1 MKQSK
6 VNEGDSERFL
16 LGDQSGEVRLLVLY
30 HPMGLTSWL
39 YNHRVSLP
47 FSSVVAEQGPQ
58 EVTDFSLLSLSSP
71 RRAGGQKM

>member
-30 HPMGLTSWL
+30 HPMDLTSWL

-47 FSSVVAEQGPQ
+47 FSSVVAERGPQ

-71 RRAGGQKM
+71 HRAGGQKM